1 MFENI
6 IQILT
11 NVGLYSSA
19 FRLATPLLFAALGG
33 VIAERAGVLTF
44 CAEGLMLIGAF
55 FAVLGSSL
63 TDNVWFGIALGVVS
77 SGLVSLIYAFLV
89 VTIRANQIVSS
100 VALNIFAM
108 GVTSFLFSSIFGVIQ
123 VPMRVAKL
131 SPWNIP
137 YLSQIPFL
145 GPVLFQ
151 HVPLVYL
158 SLFLLPVV
166 QFILY
171 RTKWGLTVRSVGEH
185 PHAADSLG
193 INVFR
198 VRYQTILIAGLM
210 AGLGGAFLSIG
221 QLGTFIDNMVS
232 GRGFIAYTT
241 IVFGKWTPIGTFFG
255 CLLFG
260 FADSL
265 QMRFQSLGINIPSQI
280 FITIPYVITLIIL
293 TFYIGRAVMPAASA
307 KPFSREEG

>member
-6 IQILT
+6 LQILIS
-11 NVGLYSSA
+11 VGLYSSA
-19 FRLATPLLFAALGG
+19 VRLATPLLFAALGG

-63 TDNVWFGIALGVVS
+63 TNNVWLGIAMGMAA

-108 GVTSFLFSSIFGVIQ
+108 GITSFLFSSIFGVLQ

-131 SPWNIP
+131 TVWSIP

-145 GPVLFQ
+145 GPVLFK

-158 SLFLLPVV
+158 SLLILPLVH
-166 QFILY
+166 FILY
-171 RTKWGLTVRSVGEH
+171 RTKWGLNVRSVGEH

-193 INVFR
+193 VNVFR
-198 VRYQTILIAGLM
+198 IRYQTILIAGLM
-210 AGLGGAFLSIG
+210 AGIGGAFLSIG
-221 QLGTFIDNMVS
+221 QLGTFVDNMVS

-241 IVFGKWTPIGTFFG
+241 IVFGKWTPIGTFLG

-265 QMRFQSLGINIPSQI
+265 QMRFQGLGINIPGQI
-280 FITIPYVITLIIL
+280 FIATPYIITLIIL
-293 TFYIGRAVMPAASA
+293 AFYVGHAVMPAASA